1 MSKRQIIQD
10 DKRRTRLRMDDHP
23 DGVDLCTSS
32 KQTTRANK
40 PLLGPLTIEAAKNT
54 SRVKSSLYKGVS
66 YHKRDKR
73 WTARVHLDGKT
84 YHIGTFS
91 SEELAALSVDL
102 KLRGKANAKF
112 NFPDTAERIHRIATI
127 LHFTGSK
134 RDKRVFMEEFGESAL
149 VKTILNLHPDAITK
163 MDPAPKSNFPPELV
177 ESEAQQRS
185 KTVPPPLLIPQ
196 YVPPPP
202 TLMPHLRR
210 LGAPVVKP
218 STPPVPMSSPYD
230 KALLDFLRESGF

>member
-1 MSKRQIIQD
+1 
-10 DKRRTRLRMDDHP
+10 MDDHP
-23 DGVDLCTSS
+23 DGVDLCTSI
-32 KQTTRANK
+32 KQTTTGNE
-40 PLLGPLTIEAAKNT
+40 PLLGPLTIEAAKNS

-102 KLRGKANAKF
+102 KLRGKANTKF

-163 MDPAPKSNFPPELV
+163 MDPAPKSNLPPELV
-177 ESEAQQRS
+177 EREEAQQRS

-218 STPPVPMSSPYD
+218 STPRHGHSSSRSPVPMSSPYD

>member
-32 KQTTRANK
+32 KQTTTGNE

-185 KTVPPPLLIPQ
+185 KTVPPLLIPQ

-210 LGAPVVKP
+210 LGAPVVNP